1 MLGVRG
7 KKKEKDNHRLNVS
20 TGLVHQLTG
29 SSDGSSSRGRAES
42 VEDERWSLIL
52 HMWRL
57 FPPLFFFLRKANWSR
72 SLDSRPGASGKHC
85 LQPKHIV

>member
-1 MLGVRG
+1 MRDSGEFMLGVRG

-57 FPPLFFFLRKANWSR
+57 FPPLFFFFKESQLEPFFG
-72 SLDSRPGASGKHC
+72 L
-85 LQPKHIV
+85 

>member
-7 KKKEKDNHRLNVS
+7 KKKKENHRLNVS

-57 FPPLFFFLRKANWSR
+57 FPPLFFFFFKESQLEPFFG
-72 SLDSRPGASGKHC
+72 L
-85 LQPKHIV
+85 